1 MTIVIEDI
9 LASDMAPGDQPRLR
23 GRRSLENIMAAPSVE
38 VKRPTIVR
46 VKRPI
51 ILGIVGDSAA
61 GKTTLSRGIAQILG
75 VENVA
80 VLCTDDYHR
89 YNRIQ
94 RKELGITP
102 LNPECNY
109 LDIMAQHL
117 RLLRAGQAILKPHY
131 DHKLGDFGPPQYIV
145 PHHYIIVE
153 GLLGMYWQEMR
164 NAYSVRVF
172 LNPPEELRWRWKIPR
187 DTAKR
192 GYTEE
197 EVLRELALREHD
209 SAAYIRPQRDYA
221 DIEISF
227 FPGVSSHPKQ
237 DGDAHLNVRLTLHGT
252 LHHPDLSEVI
262 AEDQSGCVRSTLGRE
277 SGRAVEYLEIDGSIP
292 DEPARALERCIL
304 DHLDACGAASLADL
318 GQYYDSQTRDSR
330 HSHPLALTQLLL
342 VYHLLRAK
350 QRDQI
355 EV

>member
-1 MTIVIEDI
+1 
-9 LASDMAPGDQPRLR
+9 
-23 GRRSLENIMAAPSVE
+23 MAAPFVR
-38 VKRPTIVR
+38 VKRPTLVG

-89 YNRIQ
+89 YNRMQ
-94 RKELGITP
+94 RKAFGITP

-145 PHHYIIVE
+145 PHHYLIVE

-172 LNPPEELRWRWKIPR
+172 LNPPEELRWRWKIRR

-192 GYTEE
+192 GYTQE

-209 SAAYIRPQRDYA
+209 SAAYIRPQRDHA
-221 DIEISF
+221 DVVISF
-227 FPGVSSHPKQ
+227 FPGVSSNPEQ
-237 DGDAHLNVRLTLHGT
+237 DGDAHLNVHLTLHGT

-277 SGRAVEYLEIDGSIP
+277 DGRAVEYLEIDGSIP

-318 GQYYDSQTRDSR
+318 GQYSDSQTRDSR

-342 VYHLLRAK
+342 VYHLLRAR
-350 QRDQI
+350 QRDQV